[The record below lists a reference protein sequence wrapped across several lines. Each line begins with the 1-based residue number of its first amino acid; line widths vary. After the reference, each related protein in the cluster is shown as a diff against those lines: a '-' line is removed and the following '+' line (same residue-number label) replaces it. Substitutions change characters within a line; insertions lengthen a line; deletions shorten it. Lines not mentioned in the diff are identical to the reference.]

1 MEKCLLLG
9 NGGREAVI
17 AENISKTYSLYSVL
31 PYENPSIVE
40 YIKNSNGK
48 YIIGSPFDKEL
59 VKKFIEDEKI
69 EVCVISSDNL
79 LQDGLIDL
87 AKSLGLKTFGPT
99 SIAAKLE
106 WSKTYALDI
115 VQKLAPEMVIKNFEI
130 SNEEELEKAISN
142 YSDENFV
149 VKPEGLT
156 GGKGVKVGGEH
167 FASKQEGLEYAKECL
182 NASGKVIVQ
191 DKVKGSEFTVM
202 VLTDGKNVV
211 PLPITF
217 DYPYRYEQDKGP
229 GTGGMGC
236 MSFSNGLLPFL
247 EQADVDKCVDLIKKA
262 INYVNKEKT
271 EFTGVLYGGFFK
283 TEDGIKFIEF
293 NARFGDPEAMNVLN
307 SLETPWNEVMENIFN
322 QTLSTDNCKFKK
334 TNTFLVY
341 IVSKDYAVKKNN
353 EPVIFKLNKKSIED
367 KGVKV
372 YFANAKEIGEN
383 EYTSVSNSRLFAIE
397 KTGDNLEQ
405 IKKTV
410 YQVIDEE
417 IDKVLDYRKDT
428 CYVRFG
434 KILTCETLKNKKAG
448 IDILRDE
455 MATCKWMIWEQ
466 LWEKPLRREC
476 GLQEEWEKE
485 RNSILQEYPW
495 YNFDYEQGRVLRIN

>member
-17 AENISKTYSLYSVL
+17 AENISKKYSLYSVL

-40 YIKNSNGK
+40 YVENSNGK

-59 VKKFIEDEKI
+59 VKKFILDEGI

-106 WSKTYALDI
+106 WSKTYALE
-115 VQKLAPEMVIKNFEI
+115 VVEKLAPEMVIKNFHI
-130 SNEEELEKAISN
+130 SSEAELEKAMEN
-142 YSDENFV
+142 YKDENFV

-167 FASKQEGLEYAKECL
+167 FKTRQEGYDYAKECL
-182 NASGKVIVQ
+182 AGSGKVIVQ

-217 DYPYRYEQDKGP
+217 DYPYRYEEDKGP

-247 EQADVDKCVDLIKKA
+247 NQEDVDKCVDLIQKT
-262 INYVNKEKT
+262 INYVNKDSK

-283 TEDGIKFIEF
+283 TEQGIKFIEF

-307 SLETPWNEVMENIFN
+307 SLETPFTEVMENIFN
-322 QTLSTDNCKFKK
+322 ENLTRENCKFKK

-353 EPVIFKLNKKSIED
+353 EPVIFKLNKNSIRE
-367 KGVKV
+367 KNVKI
-372 YFANAKEIGEN
+372 YFANAKEIGKN
-383 EYTSVSNSRLFAIE
+383 EYTSVSNSRLFALIAE
-397 KTGDNLEQ
+397 GEDFEGL
-405 IKKTV
+405 KKKV
-410 YQVIDEE
+410 YKVIDEE
-417 IDKVLDYRKDT
+417 VDEVLDYRKDI
-428 CYVRFG
+428 G
-434 KILTCETLKNKKAG
+434 
-448 IDILRDE
+448 
-455 MATCKWMIWEQ
+455 
-466 LWEKPLRREC
+466 
-476 GLQEEWEKE
+476 
-485 RNSILQEYPW
+485 SI
-495 YNFDYEQGRVLRIN
+495 YEH

>member
-17 AENISKTYSLYSVL
+17 AENISKTYSLYSIL

-40 YIKNSNGK
+40 YVEKSKGK

-115 VQKLAPEMVIKNFEI
+115 VEKIAPEMVIKNFNI
-130 SNEEELEKAISN
+130 SSEEELKKAIEK
-142 YSDENFV
+142 YSDANFV

-167 FASKQEGLEYAKECL
+167 FSSKEEGYEYAKECL
-182 NASGKVIVQ
+182 NLSGKVIIQ

-217 DYPYRYEQDKGP
+217 DYPYRYEEDKGP

-247 EQADVDKCVDLIKKA
+247 EQADVDKCVDLIQKT
-262 INYVNKEKT
+262 INYVNKENI

-307 SLETPWNEVMENIFN
+307 SLETPWNEVMKNIFTQN
-322 QTLSTDNCKFKK
+322 LSKENCKFRK

-353 EPVIFKLNKKSIED
+353 EPVIFNLNKKQIED
-367 KGVKV
+367 KGVKI

-383 EYTSVSNSRLFAIE
+383 QYTSVSNSRLFAIE
-397 KTGDNLEQ
+397 KTGDNLEEL
-405 IKKTV
+405 KKDV
-410 YQVIDEE
+410 YKVIEE
-417 IDKVLDYRKDT
+417 EVDPILDYR
-428 CYVRFG
+428 R
-434 KILTCETLKNKKAG
+434 
-448 IDILRDE
+448 DIGE
-455 MATCKWMIWEQ
+455 I
-466 LWEKPLRREC
+466 
-476 GLQEEWEKE
+476 
-485 RNSILQEYPW
+485 
-495 YNFDYEQGRVLRIN
+495 YEH

>member
-17 AENISKTYSLYSVL
+17 AEQISKKYSLYSIL

-40 YIKNSNGK
+40 YIENSNGK

-59 VKKFIEDEKI
+59 VKKFILDEKI

-87 AKSLGLKTFGPT
+87 AKELGLKTFGPT
-99 SIAAKLE
+99 SKGAKLE
-106 WSKTYALDI
+106 WSKTYALD
-115 VQKLAPEMVIKNFEI
+115 VVEKLAPEMIIKNFHI
-130 SNEEELEKAISN
+130 SSLEELDNAMDN

-167 FASKQEGLEYAKECL
+167 FLSKQEGYNYAKECL
-182 NASGKVIVQ
+182 EASGKVIVQ

-202 VLTDGKNVV
+202 VLTDGKNIV

-217 DYPYRYEQDKGP
+217 DYPYRYEEDKGP

-247 EQADVDKCVDLIKKA
+247 TKEDVDKCADLIQKT
-262 INYVNKEKT
+262 INYVNKDSK

-283 TEDGIKFIEF
+283 TEQGIKFIEF

-307 SLETPWNEVMENIFN
+307 SLETPFTEVVEHIFN
-322 QTLSTDNCKFKK
+322 EDLSIENCKFKK

-353 EPVIFKLNKKSIED
+353 DPVIFNLDKEAIRN
-367 KGVKV
+367 KGVKI
-372 YFANAKEIGEN
+372 YFANAKEIGKN
-383 EYTSVSNSRLFAIE
+383 QYTSVSNSRLFALIAEGQELDALKE
-397 KTGDNLEQ
+397 K
-405 IKKTV
+405 V
-410 YQVIDEE
+410 YTVIDEE
-417 IDKVLDYRKDT
+417 VDKVLDYRKDI
-428 CYVRFG
+428 G
-434 KILTCETLKNKKAG
+434 
-448 IDILRDE
+448 
-455 MATCKWMIWEQ
+455 
-466 LWEKPLRREC
+466 
-476 GLQEEWEKE
+476 
-485 RNSILQEYPW
+485 SI
-495 YNFDYEQGRVLRIN
+495 YEH